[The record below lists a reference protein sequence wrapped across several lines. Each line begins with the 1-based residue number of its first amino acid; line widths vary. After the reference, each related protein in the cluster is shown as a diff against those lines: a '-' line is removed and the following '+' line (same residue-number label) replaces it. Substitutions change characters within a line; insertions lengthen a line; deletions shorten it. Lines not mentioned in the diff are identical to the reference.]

1 MDHDE
6 VLEQLELAAV
16 EPGGLDRLTAG
27 DTAEAAAIAGHLAG
41 CPACATDLER
51 LRRSVPILRDVIR
64 TTPSPELRDRTLA
77 FVREHGVARVP
88 QAAPTVSAA
97 PARPAPAGVP
107 QPVANARSSMVMRT
121 MPWVAAIAAAV
132 LISVVATTAIVTTA
146 VDSRLTAQEDSIRA
160 LEYVTVSTI
169 AITGEPDVERVALE
183 STAGAASEGT
193 LMFSPSTTELVV
205 VADGLTEPPSAQ
217 EYRCWVEVGGER
229 VNVGKMFF
237 ADELA
242 YWVGDVPAVASLP
255 AGSTFGV
262 SVADVG
268 GASLDADPVL
278 VGRL

>member
-1 MDHDE
+1 MDHEE

-16 EPGGLDRLTAG
+16 EPGGLDRLMAG

-51 LRRSVPILRDVIR
+51 LRRSVPMLRDVIR

-88 QAAPTVSAA
+88 QAAATVSAA
-97 PARPAPAGVP
+97 PVRPAAASAT
-107 QPVANARSSMVMRT
+107 QPVATARSSMISRT
-121 MPWVAAIAAAV
+121 LPWVAAIAAAV

-146 VDSRLTAQEDSIRA
+146 VDMRLTAQEDSIRA

-183 STAGAASEGT
+183 PTAGTASEGT

-205 VADGLTEPPSAQ
+205 VAGGLTEPPSAQ
-217 EYRCWVEVGGER
+217 EYRCWVEVEGER

-262 SVADVG
+262 SIADVD